1 MKTFNKIIF
10 LIFIL
15 TTFSYSN
22 EELKKLTLRLSW
34 FDQFQFAG
42 YYIAKEKGFYK
53 DAGLDV
59 EILPF
64 EYQIDIPNEVQARR
78 VDFAVGRE
86 NLILEKSKYKNLV
99 SLMALFQATPLE
111 VIAKK
116 SSNINTLLDFEN
128 KRVMSTID
136 DSNEVSFKA
145 MLASKKIDLNK
156 INFISHSHNI
166 YDLIENKTDLIT
178 AYSSKSPYWLK
189 KENIDYISFAPRDY
203 GFDMYSDF
211 LYTNSE
217 LIKDDLN
224 SVQAFKNASIK
235 AWEWVF
241 ANIEESAQ
249 IIFEKYNNQNLEF
262 DELIFE
268 GLELKK
274 LSYLN
279 GVNLG
284 NINYEKLKRVYDLYN
299 VMGFVDEKIDLNDFI
314 FNDKSLFELS
324 LTEVEKKYL
333 KNKSF
338 INMCVIPEAMPFS
351 QIKDEKYIGISADLI
366 ELLEKTINKP
376 MKLVSTKYWNDSLEF
391 VEEKKCEIL
400 SSAIKTEKREKFL
413 NFTDSLISMPLV
425 LVTKNK
431 ISFIDDIANLENKR
445 VSIVTSYALNDI
457 LKEKYKNIDFVN
469 VANIDDAFERVLKDE
484 NFGHID
490 FLPVAWYKIQ
500 RKFNNKLS
508 ISSKLDEK
516 VELSVAVN
524 KDDET
529 LFNILNKAVSLIN
542 EDDKDLILDKWLLNS
557 YEEEFD
563 FKVIYYIF
571 IISSAVI
578 FVILLRQRFLN
589 NLNRRLRHIIDLK
602 TKQLKNINRNL
613 EKRVEKE
620 LEENLK
626 KDRLLAQQQ
635 KMISMGQ
642 MIENIAHQWRQPLSV
657 ITTSA
662 SAVKLKKELNIL
674 DDAYLTNSLDSIV
687 KTAQY
692 LSQTIDD
699 FRYFYKPQKE
709 KEIFYLD
716 ETFRKTSELLK
727 DNLIENGINLKIIAT
742 KIQVF
747 GYESEFIQVLI
758 NILNNSKDAFK
769 NIDLKNKYIF
779 LELEKYG
786 KKVKIKIYDNA
797 GGIDEEIIGKIFEP
811 YFTTKHQAQ
820 GTGIGL
826 YMCQEIISKHLNGSI
841 EVENYTF
848 IYNDEKNIGAKTTI
862 ILDIKD

>member
-111 VIAKK
+111 VITKK

-128 KRVMSTID
+128 KTVMSTID

-189 KENIDYISFAPRDY
+189 KEDIDYISFAPRDY

-224 SVQAFKNASIK
+224 SVQAFKNSSIK
-235 AWEWVF
+235 AWEWAF

-524 KDDET
+524 KDDKT

-848 IYNDEKNIGAKTTI
+848 IYNDEKNIGAKTII

>member
-111 VIAKK
+111 VITKK

-235 AWEWVF
+235 AWEWAF

>member
-111 VIAKK
+111 VITKK

-235 AWEWVF
+235 AWEWAF

-524 KDDET
+524 KDDKT

-727 DNLIENGINLKIIAT
+727 DNLIANGINLKIIAT

-848 IYNDEKNIGAKTTI
+848 IYNNEKNIGAKTTI

>member
-10 LIFIL
+10 LIFIF
-15 TTFSYSN
+15 TSFVYSKDD
-22 EELKKLTLRLSW
+22 LKAATLRLSW

-53 DAGLDV
+53 EAGLDV

-64 EYQIDIPNEVQARR
+64 EFGIEIAKDVQEKK

-86 NLILEKSKYKNLV
+86 NLILEKNKYKNLV
-99 SLMALFQATPLE
+99 ALMALFQASPLE

-116 SSNINTLLDFEN
+116 SSNINSILEFEN
-128 KRVMSTID
+128 KKIMSTID
-136 DSNEVSFKA
+136 DSNEISFKA
-145 MLASKKIDLNK
+145 MLASKKIDFNK
-156 INFISHSHNI
+156 IDFIPHSHNI
-166 YDLIENKTDLIT
+166 YDLIEDKTDLIT
-178 AYSSKSPYWLK
+178 AYSSKAPYWLN
-189 KENIDYISFAPRDY
+189 KEKIDYISFAPRDY

-211 LYTNSE
+211 LYTNSD
-217 LIKDDLN
+217 LIKEDLN
-224 SVQAFKNASIK
+224 KVQAFKNASIK
-235 AWEWVF
+235 AWEWAF
-241 ANIEESAQ
+241 ANIEESAK
-249 IIFEKYNNQNLEF
+249 IIFEKYNNQNLEL

-268 GLELKK
+268 GKQLKK
-274 LSYLN
+274 LAFIN
-279 GVNLG
+279 GIKLG

-299 VMGFVDEKIDLNDFI
+299 VMGFVDEKIDIDEFI
-314 FNDKSLFELS
+314 FSDISSFESS
-324 LTEVEKKYL
+324 LTRSEKEYL
-333 KNKSF
+333 KDKNF
-338 INMCVIPEAMPFS
+338 INMCVIPEAMPLS

-366 ELLEKTINKP
+366 KVLERTINKP
-376 MKLVSTKYWNDSLEF
+376 MKLVSTKYWSDSLEF
-391 VEEKKCEIL
+391 VENKSCEIL
-400 SSAIKTEKREKFL
+400 SSAVKTESRDRFL

-425 LVTKNK
+425 LITKNK
-431 ISFIDDIANLENKR
+431 ISFIDDIASLESKKI
-445 VSIVTSYALNDI
+445 SIVTSYALNEI
-457 LKEKYKNIDFVN
+457 LKDRYKNIDFVN
-469 VANIDDAFERVLKDE
+469 VANIDDGFEKVIKDE

-500 RKFNNKLS
+500 KKYNYKLS

-516 VELSVAVN
+516 VDLRVAVN
-524 KDDET
+524 KDEKI
-529 LFNILNKAVSLIN
+529 LFNILNKAVSLID
-542 EDDKDLILDKWLLNS
+542 EQEKDLILDKWLLTS
-557 YEEEFD
+557 YDEEFD
-563 FKVIYYIF
+563 FKIIYYIIIVSGGVFF
-571 IISSAVI
+571 IILI
-578 FVILLRQRFLN
+578 RQRFLN

-602 TKQLKNINRNL
+602 TKQLRNINRNL

-620 LEENLK
+620 LEENFK

-674 DDAYLTNSLDSIV
+674 DDAYLINSLDSIV
-687 KTAQY
+687 NTAQY

-727 DNLIENGINLKIIAT
+727 ENLIENRINLKIIAT

-758 NILNNSKDAFK
+758 NILNNSKDAFH
-769 NIDLKNKYIF
+769 NMDIENKYIF

-797 GGIDEEIIGKIFEP
+797 GGIKEEILEKIFEP
-811 YFTTKHQAQ
+811 YFTTKHQSQ

-826 YMCQEIISKHLNGSI
+826 YMCQEIIAKHLNGTI
-841 EVENYTF
+841 EIENYTF
-848 IYNDEKNIGAKTTI
+848 IYNNEKHKGAKTTI

>member
-235 AWEWVF
+235 AWEWAF